1 MRVHNFKYRKVHKV
15 RADSKVLDYKRL
27 CLIHGS
33 YGLRALE
40 GARVTAGQIESCRRA
55 IKKVVKK
62 LGNLWIRVDVNLPV
76 TKKPAEVRMGKG
88 KGAYSHSVGVIKV
101 GTVLF
106 ELSGAN
112 LSEELAKEAFFQGKK
127 RLPFATEVIF
137 FKQ

>member
-1 MRVHNFKYRKVHKV
+1 M
-15 RADSKVLDYKRL
+15 
-27 CLIHGS
+27 
-33 YGLRALE
+33 
-40 GARVTAGQIESCRRA
+40 
-55 IKKVVKK
+55 
-62 LGNLWIRVDVNLPV
+62 PV

-106 ELSGAN
+106 ELSGTN